1 MKLVQCVAA
10 VSALVGAVSGASL
23 REVMRADMAAEL
35 EATGT
40 SKNTKN
46 SILHKNCKNDN
57 TKTEDRM
64 CEPSEDNNGKA
75 NCNDCVQSCH
85 VWGDPHMV
93 TFDSECAVS
102 VFFTPG
108 QYIFWGQQNKEAN
121 QEFIIWAEVGKKD
134 SDIGNKPWVLKAY
147 IQDSSRLDMFPDE
160 RTLVADA
167 NDCTKKGETLFT
179 DKKKMW
185 SDSAWAKRA
194 AGDGDSVKD
203 VDVVTMIKCRK
214 KHGPWQLEIYTEVH
228 DEKSPVSQKLS
239 KLDVFPYH
247 TSTTFFWSDFGAC
260 VNPYSFGDK
269 PFEGEI
275 DPSNLPVDE
284 EQNRALRAA
293 EECQR
298 TSTMGSQAGRVCKCS
313 MECALWGDPHVKTFW
328 KKSSRTASRS
338 FQMPKASTGALTD
351 EMSFVYQMQNRFA
364 VRVEVDDCELIN
376 TVTVYAMKESVQK
389 QMNGCNNKALTTE
402 WLNSNDF
409 KKFRFVADEE
419 CQDKTDTGANG
430 RGKRKT
436 IVWPTSDDDS
446 KEFYNE
452 ELGGMFLGRSVVTN
466 AGRLVPIPL
475 DMNPNK
481 VQQCATSALSAAGVS
496 TASGEDLVRF
506 DVDMGTAKIVL
517 KCHNRAGQKSLR
529 PYFNLCVNRDNIEPK
544 AFAGYVPTANQEKHI
559 LNNIEFQSRNS
570 GWCTTGDFEQG
581 SSQASIQA
589 ASFTNRKE
597 PGTAQPFVLATQD
610 PISSS

>member
-40 SKNTKN
+40 SRNTKN

-64 CEPSEDNNGKA
+64 CEPSEDNNGQA
-75 NCNDCVQSCH
+75 RCNDCVQSCH

-102 VFFTPG
+102 VFFHPG
-108 QYIFWGQQNKEAN
+108 QYIYWGQINKAAS
-121 QEFIIWAEVGKKD
+121 QEFIIWAEVGIKN

-147 IQDSSRLDMFPDE
+147 VQDPSRPAMFPDE
-160 RTLVADA
+160 KTLVADA
-167 NDCTKKGETLFT
+167 NDCTKKGEVLFSDT
-179 DKKKMW
+179 KKMW
-185 SDSAWAKRA
+185 SDHAWANKDS
-194 AGDGDSVKD
+194 GSVKD
-203 VDVVTMIKCRK
+203 VDVTTLIKCRK

-228 DEKSPVSQKLS
+228 DELSKQSPSFS
-239 KLDVFPYH
+239 KLDVFPYS
-247 TSTTFFWSDFGAC
+247 TSTQFFWNDFGAC

-269 PFEGEI
+269 PWDGQIE
-275 DPSNLPVDE
+275 SWNLPVDE

-293 EECQR
+293 EECNR
-298 TSTMGSQAGRVCKCS
+298 VSSMGSQAGHVCKCS

-328 KKSSRTASRS
+328 KKSTRTASRS

-351 EMSFVYQMQNRFA
+351 ELSFVYQMQNKFA

-376 TVTVYAMKESVQK
+376 TVTVYAMKESVQR

-402 WLNSNDF
+402 WINSNDF
-409 KKFRFVADEE
+409 QRFRFVADEE
-419 CQDKTDTGANG
+419 CQDRTDTGGNG
-430 RGKRKT
+430 RAKRKT
-436 IVWPTSDDDS
+436 IMWPSSDDDS
-446 KEFYNE
+446 KEFYDE
-452 ELGGMFLGRSVVTN
+452 DLGGMFLGRSVMTA
-466 AGRLVPIPL
+466 AGRLVPIPT
-475 DMNPNK
+475 DMNPNN
-481 VQQCATSALSAAGVS
+481 VQKCATDALSAAGVS
-496 TASGEDLVRF
+496 TASGEDQVRF

-517 KCHNRAGQKSLR
+517 KCHNRAGSKDLK

-544 AFAGYVPTANQEKHI
+544 AFGSYVATPDQQKFI

-581 SSQASIQA
+581 SSRASIQA
-589 ASFTNRKE
+589 ASFTNRQK
-597 PGTAQPFVLATQD
+597 PGTANPFVLATQD
-610 PISSS
+610 PVQNI